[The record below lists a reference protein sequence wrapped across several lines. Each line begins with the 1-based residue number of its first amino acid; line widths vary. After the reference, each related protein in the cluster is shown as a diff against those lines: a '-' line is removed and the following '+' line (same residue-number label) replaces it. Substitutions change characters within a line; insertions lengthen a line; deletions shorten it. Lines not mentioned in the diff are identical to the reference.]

1 MVLHAVIEEQVQIET
16 EVDPDQQEENA
27 IISNLG
33 KNKYEIAPSGKGI
46 W

>member
-1 MVLHAVIEEQVQIET
+1 MVLHAVTEEQVQIET
-16 EVDPDQQEENA
+16 EVYPDQKEENA

-33 KNKYEIAPSGKGI
+33 KNKYEITHSGKGI